1 MGRLLGHP
9 IGKHV
14 TKKTVSAEND
24 SSLSDRKFV
33 LWSISTDDLT
43 ITTYL
48 GLVHFVKSET
58 GIIGAMDNLTVTGG
72 STLGVQYVEDLLQ
85 HFPQNPISDPF
96 GRAWGYMT
104 DNYSKFQIATLG
116 SLIVHEVNI
125 LCVLF
130 GLNWTVTMV
139 FKMDYES
146 NH

>member
-1 MGRLLGHP
+1 MARLLGHP

-24 SSLSDRKFV
+24 SSLSDRNLV
-33 LWSISTDDLT
+33 LWSISIDDLT
-43 ITTYL
+43 ITTNL
-48 GLVHFVKSET
+48 GLVHFMKSET
-58 GIIGAMDNLTVTGG
+58 GIIGAMDNLTVTGD

-96 GRAWGYMT
+96 GRTWGYMT

-125 LCVLF
+125 LCIL
-130 GLNWTVTMV
+130 L
-139 FKMDYES
+139 D
-146 NH
+146 